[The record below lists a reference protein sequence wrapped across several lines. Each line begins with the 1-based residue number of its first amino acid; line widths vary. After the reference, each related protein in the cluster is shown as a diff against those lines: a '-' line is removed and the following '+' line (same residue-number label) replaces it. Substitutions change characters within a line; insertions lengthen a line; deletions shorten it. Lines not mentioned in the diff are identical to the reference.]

1 MEKEKIDLII
11 RKNTKSFFIEKSAE
25 KKELTNCESKW
36 EDTTDNKIQNVF
48 FFFKDWKKKKD
59 GKEYRRLL

>member
-36 EDTTDNKIQNVF
+36 EDTTYNKIQTV

>member
-48 FFFKDWKKKKD
+48 FFKDWKKKKD

>member
-11 RKNTKSFFIEKSAE
+11 RKNTRSFFIEKSAE

-36 EDTTDNKIQNVF
+36 EDTADNKIQNVF
-48 FFFKDWKKKKD
+48 FFQ
-59 GKEYRRLL
+59 GLEEKERQKRIP